1 MFFGNG
7 MDGIKEFSTSDKGSF
22 AEYTARERFPKIF
35 RENCSENYEDILKII
50 VEDGLNGSRHPGIEM
65 MKKAVEQYKDLSIQ
79 EFFNDAPF
87 LLAEFY
93 FYHLLLCRWNYGEKR
108 FDYFASKKDV
118 ISEEE
123 SLDFTNKLEDLFCQ
137 KENLYF
143 EKKRSERKEK
153 IKEWLPRLFSY
164 SLSANTA
171 DLSQAVDIQNDTVR
185 TICDETDKC
194 VEFLMKKIFDRGS
207 RIDIICDNSRKE
219 LFSDIYLAVFLLEF
233 DFTKKVVL
241 HLKPVPFFVSD
252 ATMDDFAKFVF
263 LLTPG
268 NRNSKLTK
276 LLQSKQIEVSTDDFW
291 VEPKYFDELPPKK
304 FEKSDLIILKGDLNY
319 RRLIGDYN
327 SEKKR
332 TLTERNL
339 CRFHNMP
346 VIVFRVLKSDLICG
360 VDPVFEAI
368 AKNADSEYK
377 KSGKWGIIQ
386 TNF

>member
-1 MFFGNG
+1 
-7 MDGIKEFSTSDKGSF
+7 
-22 AEYTARERFPKIF
+22 
-35 RENCSENYEDILKII
+35 
-50 VEDGLNGSRHPGIEM
+50 

-194 VEFLMKKIFDRGS
+194 VEFLIKKMFDHDS

-233 DFTKKVVL
+233 DFAKKVVL
-241 HLKPVPFFVSD
+241 HL
-252 ATMDDFAKFVF
+252 
-263 LLTPG
+263 
-268 NRNSKLTK
+268 
-276 LLQSKQIEVSTDDFW
+276 
-291 VEPKYFDELPPKK
+291 
-304 FEKSDLIILKGDLNY
+304 
-319 RRLIGDYN
+319 
-327 SEKKR
+327 
-332 TLTERNL
+332 
-339 CRFHNMP
+339 
-346 VIVFRVLKSDLICG
+346 
-360 VDPVFEAI
+360 
-368 AKNADSEYK
+368 
-377 KSGKWGIIQ
+377 
-386 TNF
+386 